1 MCVISFQFYF
11 NSTKWKNHLRE
22 TILDEKLKVWLH
34 TEADTDN
41 SPVSVSAHILRFSIV
56 KVLTLFVDR
65 EGCCLLSKLC
75 VKVSSFKACVI
86 ASEGLRDSEKK

>member
-1 MCVISFQFYF
+1 M
-11 NSTKWKNHLRE
+11 
-22 TILDEKLKVWLH
+22 KVWLH
-34 TEADTDN
+34 TAYTDN